1 MFDKKTTDAWIRK
14 LKPGHKARFRAD
26 SAAGQEPILRRAGEV
41 VTVVRVMELA
51 HSNACTWLLYF
62 KDSGGRLDYW
72 CAGRFEPPF
81 NYKIKLNTRKLYA

>member
-1 MFDKKTTDAWIRK
+1 MFDKKTTDAWVRK

-26 SAAGQEPILRRAGEV
+26 SGAGQNPIPSRAGEV
-41 VTVVRVMELA
+41 VIVTKVVEIVQ
-51 HSNACTWLLYF
+51 SNACTWLLYF
-62 KDSGGRLDYW
+62 KDSGGDADFY